1 MTVVFLLMYPF
12 TNFIELFQM
21 LIINYRWIKMYI
33 ISVVWS
39 LTVTIFQIHVYIL
52 NTQIVLLWTVQGTK
66 PTDDRM
72 E

>member
-39 LTVTIFQIHVYIL
+39 LTVPIFQIL